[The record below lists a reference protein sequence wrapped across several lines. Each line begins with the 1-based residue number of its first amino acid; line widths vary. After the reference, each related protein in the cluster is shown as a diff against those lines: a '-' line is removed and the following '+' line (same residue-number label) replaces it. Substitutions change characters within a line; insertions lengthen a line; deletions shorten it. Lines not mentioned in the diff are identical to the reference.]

1 MKWKFRIGAVAGNAL
16 EFYDIAVFGAISV
29 YLAAEFERQGY
40 TQGHLWVWGIFAL
53 RFIVRPLGGYVIG
66 RYADAVGRK
75 PALILTSFITGLAT
89 LSMALLPVSLLGQYT
104 PLALLLLQMA
114 LALSYGGEYP
124 TLITYLFS
132 DAQDNQRAR
141 ISALIVCSSIVGVLA
156 SLLIVYSL
164 ENYLSSEK
172 MQSIGWRV
180 PLFLGVLNIMISFWF
195 RARLPVQSVPPV
207 QSLKIHPMNTLHIF
221 LLTVPGAV
229 IFYVHNM
236 STTLLREVLH
246 LDFLKGVY
254 PIVSSGLLLV
264 SLLVCGWLTD
274 RFTTPS
280 KVFRLGVIFLI
291 IFSVPLYFILNSKTV
306 ELMIVAQFIITLNA
320 SMILCNLASVLFDF
334 SGGHTTT
341 LGMGYNLSLS
351 FFGGL
356 TPLIISFLISYNVI
370 YVGLYISLSGC
381 SLLVSYLLD
390 KNRHPSFN

>member
-1 MKWKFRIGAVAGNAL
+1 MKWKLRVGAVAGNAL

-29 YLAAEFERQGY
+29 YLAAELERQGY
-40 TQGHLWVWGIFAL
+40 SQGHYMVWGIFAL

-75 PALILTSFITGLAT
+75 SALILTSFITGLAT

-104 PLALLLLQMA
+104 PFVILLLQMT

-132 DAQDNQRAR
+132 DARDNQRAR

-164 ENYLSSEK
+164 ENYLSSAM

-180 PLFLGVLNIMISFWF
+180 PLLVGVLNIAISFWF
-195 RARLPVQSVPPV
+195 RAKLPAQLVKPV
-207 QSLKIHPMNTLHIF
+207 HPLKIHKMNMVHIF
-221 LLTVPGAV
+221 LLTIPGAV

-236 STTLLREVLH
+236 SATLLREVLN
-246 LDFLKGVY
+246 LGFLKGVY
-254 PIVSSGLLLV
+254 PIISSGLLLV
-264 SLLVCGWLTD
+264 SLVVCGWLTD
-274 RFTTPS
+274 KYATPS

-291 IFSVPLYFILNSKTV
+291 IFSVPLYFILNIKTI
-306 ELMIVAQFIITLNA
+306 EFIMAAQFIITLNA
-320 SMILCNLASVLFDF
+320 SMILCNLAAVLFNI
-334 SGGHTTT
+334 SKGHTTT
-341 LGMGYNLSLS
+341 LGMGYNISLS
-351 FFGGL
+351 IFGGL

-370 YVGLYISLSGC
+370 YAGLYISLSGF
-381 SLLVSYLLD
+381 SILVSYFLNKKSHQLL
-390 KNRHPSFN
+390 R